1 MIRIHLISRIVMPV
15 QGEKENLCGHSQHGA
30 TRADGFLSPELIQ
43 RMRSYFKPAA
53 VQPLFDKHFRGYRDH
68 SSPIWRLLMLE
79 LHRNFLEKAPDFLRI
94 PSLVGARR

>member
-15 QGEKENLCGHSQHGA
+15 QCEKDRRHGA
-30 TRADGFLSPELIQ
+30 TRADGFLNPELIQ
-43 RMRSYFKPAA
+43 RMRGYFKPAA
-53 VQPLFDKHFRGYRDH
+53 VQPLFDEHFRRYRDH

-79 LHRNFLEKAPDFLRI
+79 PHRNFLEKAPDFLRI